1 MSLQAL
7 EAERKIAPFIEP
19 KIHWSAIAIATWLA
33 SNALSLY
40 ANSQSMLTSD
50 LISAT
55 AIIVLA
61 FMALRQKN
69 ERFDTV
75 VQWVSALIAAWLMF
89 APLVFWAKSPS
100 AYMTDNV
107 AASLLVLC
115 YWIIPHA
122 KDSSKEIAEIP
133 PGWDY
138 NPSDWWQRVPLMA
151 LALTGYFIARYLACA
166 QLGYTGPAWDPVFNG
181 GTEKILHS
189 EVSKAFI
196 ISDAGLGAVSYLID
210 ALAGIIGNKSRWQS
224 MPWMVLLFSFLV
236 IPPGV
241 VSIVL
246 VILQPVA
253 VGSWCFLC
261 LVAAFNML
269 FMVPFA
275 LDETVAT
282 CQYLQ
287 RAKRA
292 GHGYIKTACLGTK
305 VYADQVDSVQNKQS
319 MASEVVP
326 PLGLLIS
333 MIVSGSM
340 LAMPYYLNIT
350 GAAAVNCYV
359 VGALAMTFSVMAFA
373 EVCRTVRLINPVLCT
388 WLVASVIFLPGYSLM
403 SACVVAAAAIV
414 ISLCSIKK
422 GKILHSYGSFNR
434 FIH

>member
-1 MSLQAL
+1 
-7 EAERKIAPFIEP
+7 
-19 KIHWSAIAIATWLA
+19 
-33 SNALSLY
+33 
-40 ANSQSMLTSD
+40 
-50 LISAT
+50 
-55 AIIVLA
+55 
-61 FMALRQKN
+61 
-69 ERFDTV
+69 
-75 VQWVSALIAAWLMF
+75 
-89 APLVFWAKSPS
+89 
-100 AYMTDNV
+100 
-107 AASLLVLC
+107 
-115 YWIIPHA
+115 
-122 KDSSKEIAEIP
+122 
-133 PGWDY
+133 
-138 NPSDWWQRVPLMA
+138 
-151 LALTGYFIARYLACA
+151 
-166 QLGYTGPAWDPVFNG
+166 
-181 GTEKILHS
+181 
-189 EVSKAFI
+189 
-196 ISDAGLGAVSYLID
+196 
-210 ALAGIIGNKSRWQS
+210 